1 MTTATKMHGACEAL
15 EKQIAEIGYASPQVA
30 IHINWL
36 SRPFCVHIEHKSAQ
50 GVAGQSEFLKGD
62 TMAEAMEKADAYVA
76 DLPSVE
82 AARMRDF
89 THALGRLIDQGR
101 EIGVDVD
108 YINPLTKMM
117 ENLAENAITDQSEDQ
132 PERQPA
138 PSDREG
144 W

>member
-15 EKQIAEIGYASPQVA
+15 EKQIAEIGYATPQVA

-36 SRPFCVHIEHKSAQ
+36 SNPFTVHIEHKSAK
-50 GVAGQSEFLKGD
+50 GGAAESKFLGAD
-62 TMAEAMEKADAYVA
+62 TIEEAIKKADEYVA

-82 AARMRDF
+82 EARMRDF

-117 ENLAENAITDQSEDQ
+117 EKLAENCLTDQRPKNPD
-132 PERQPA
+132 PFKV
-138 PSDREG
+138 DF
-144 W
+144 

>member
-1 MTTATKMHGACEAL
+1 MTTATRMHGACEAL

-36 SRPFCVHIEHKSAQ
+36 SSPFVVHIEHKSAQ
-50 GVAGQSEFLKGD
+50 GVAGQSEFLRGD
-62 TMAEAMEKADAYVA
+62 TIEEAIKKADEYVA

-82 AARMRDF
+82 EAQKRDF

-117 ENLAENAITDQSEDQ
+117 EKLAENCLTDQRPKNPDPVELDF
-132 PERQPA
+132 
-138 PSDREG
+138 
-144 W
+144 

>member
-15 EKQIAEIGYASPQVA
+15 EKHIAEIGYASPQVA

-50 GVAGQSEFLKGD
+50 GVAGQSEFLRGD
-62 TMAEAMEKADAYVA
+62 TIEEAIKKADEYVA
-76 DLPSVE
+76 ELPSVE
-82 AARMRDF
+82 DARMRDF

-117 ENLAENAITDQSEDQ
+117 EKLAENCLTDQR
-132 PERQPA
+132 PKNPA
-138 PSDREG
+138 PVELDF
-144 W
+144 

>member
-36 SRPFCVHIEHKSAQ
+36 SSPFCVHIEHNSAQ
-50 GVAGQSEFLKGD
+50 GVASKSEFLRGD
-62 TMAEAMEKADAYVA
+62 TIEEAIKKADEYVA
-76 DLPSVE
+76 ELPSVE
-82 AARMRDF
+82 DARMRDF

-108 YINPLTKMM
+108 CINPLTKMM
-117 ENLAENAITDQSEDQ
+117 EKLAENCLTDQRPKSPDPVELDF
-132 PERQPA
+132 
-138 PSDREG
+138 
-144 W
+144 